1 MTLHTSHKDLI
12 MSATAAAAPVELRTR
27 SGVSLFVRPAA
38 PDDAPLLVAFF
49 EQVSAEDLRF
59 RFLSAVHHV
68 PAGQIEAMVDIDHQ
82 RSENFLAFDAQ
93 GEMVATA
100 VLGCDAALDTAEV
113 AIAIRRDRKGQ
124 GIGWT
129 LLEHVAREAKS
140 RGIKR
145 LQSIESRDNHSA
157 IELERE
163 MGFVARECPDDPSL
177 MLLEI
182 HFGG

>member
-1 MTLHTSHKDLI
+1 MMPATATLTAPAELHT
-12 MSATAAAAPVELRTR
+12 RTGAR
-27 SGVSLFVRPAA
+27 LFVRPAD
-38 PDDAPLLVAFF
+38 PEDAAVLVAFF

-68 PAGQIEAMVDIDHQ
+68 PAGQIEAMVDVDHQ
-82 RSENFLAFDAQ
+82 RSENFLAFDEH
-93 GEMVATA
+93 GDMVATA
-100 VLGCDAALDTAEV
+100 VLGCDAAYDTAEV

-129 LLEHVAREAKS
+129 LLDHVARAARA
-140 RGIKR
+140 RGIRR